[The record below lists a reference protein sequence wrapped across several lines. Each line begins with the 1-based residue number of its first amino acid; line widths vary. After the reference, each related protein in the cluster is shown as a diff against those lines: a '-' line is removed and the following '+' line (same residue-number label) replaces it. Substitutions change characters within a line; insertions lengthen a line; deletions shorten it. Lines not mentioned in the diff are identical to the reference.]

1 MKKVFLSLAL
11 VAAMSVSFV
20 SCKET
25 KTETEETVVA
35 PETEVAPEAEMAPAS
50 TDTMSVETTTTTAE
64 TPAGDASATT
74 TTTEAAK

>member
-25 KTETEETVVA
+25 KTETEEVVA
-35 PETEVAPEAEMAPAS
+35 PVEEVTPVEEVAPAT
-50 TDTMSVETTTTTAE
+50 TDTMAVET
-64 TPAGDASATT
+64 TT
-74 TTTEAAK
+74 TTTEAAAPAATPAQ